1 MAREMTLA
9 LVKIVP
15 ERLELDRNWE
25 RLERVLAR
33 LADAEEP
40 VDCVITP
47 ECYLDGYVS
56 STKEGWTESIFDQ
69 VAQSLHDSPYL
80 AKAREW
86 ARRLYSNLVLGFVER
101 REDGFYNAAA
111 LLDREGGIAGVYHK
125 THLQRH
131 DLRFRPGRELR
142 PFDTDLGRIGIV
154 ICADRRWPETV
165 RALRLQGAELIAI
178 PSYGMWR
185 LDNEWWMRTRA
196 YENECFVAFAH
207 PHVAF
212 IASPRGELVAKLQ
225 SNSDDVLVRRI
236 DLDEC
241 STNMLDDRRPELY
254 GPITA
259 SEFHGAKGVRDTAGR
274 DTERGAG
281 QLPGAQED

>member
-1 MAREMTLA
+1 MAREITLA

-33 LADAEEP
+33 LVEGGESI
-40 VDCVITP
+40 DCVVTP

-56 STKEGWTESIFDQ
+56 HMKEGWTESIFDQ
-69 VAQSLHDSPYL
+69 VAQSLDDSAYL
-80 AKAREW
+80 AQAREW
-86 ARRLYSNLVLGFVER
+86 ARRLCSNLVLGFVER

-111 LLDREGGIAGVYHK
+111 LIDTRGEIAGVYHK
-125 THLQRH
+125 THLQHH

-165 RALRLQGAELIAI
+165 RALRLQGAELILI
-178 PSYGMWR
+178 PSYGMWHI
-185 LDNEWWMRTRA
+185 DNEWWMRTRA

-212 IASPRGELVAKLQ
+212 IASPSGGLAAKLQ
-225 SNSDDVLVRRI
+225 SNSDDVLVHRI

-241 STNMLDDRRPELY
+241 STKMIDDRRPELY

-259 SEFHGAKGVRDTAGR
+259 ADFD
-274 DTERGAG
+274 
-281 QLPGAQED
+281 